1 MLFQVL
7 PLDCYI
13 LIHSTRV
20 PVLGRKATMKD
31 QIEKYTGKLLAD
43 RSACPDAIA
52 FAAQDDTLIT
62 SGAPELARLAG
73 ATLARLN
80 ALALVVARPSLPFA
94 DFLVA
99 RAPAGDCAILP
110 QDTETRTFLHDIPF
124 LRRGELPEDPSG
136 EIARLLANRKG
147 VIVEGVGIVALGS
160 ITVEQAFINYSSV
173 FHSTFVKYLQDVLS
187 DGFLIPGEREAFQAF
202 RRDWLKPLSAE
213 GLVFRGELSED
224 REEILSEVETVGRFT
239 VERGLVDSFFGNIS
253 ARAGELIYIS
263 QTAASLDELKGC
275 IDPVPTDNSSTT
287 GITASSELLAHRKI
301 FEETGARVILH
312 GHPKFAVVMSML
324 CETRDCPIKD
334 CWKDCPQV
342 RLLGGTPVVAGEIGA
357 GGLAKRVPPV
367 IGATGSAIVYGHGV
381 FTIGREGFGEA
392 FAALVE
398 VENFCREEYFRRL
411 DQVQVL

>member
-1 MLFQVL
+1 
-7 PLDCYI
+7 
-13 LIHSTRV
+13 
-20 PVLGRKATMKD
+20 MKD
-31 QIEKYTGKLLAD
+31 QIEKYTHKLIAD
-43 RSACPDAIA
+43 RSARPEGIA
-52 FAAQDDTLIT
+52 FAAQDDALIT
-62 SGAPELARLAG
+62 SGAPELALLAG
-73 ATLARLN
+73 SALARLN
-80 ALALVVARPSLPFA
+80 SLALVASRPSLPFA

-99 RAPAGDCAILP
+99 RSLAGDTAIVP

-124 LRRGELPEDPSG
+124 LRQRDLPQDPAA

-147 VIVEGVGIVALGS
+147 IIVEGVGILAVGA

-173 FHSTFVKYLQDVLS
+173 FHSTFVKYLQDVLA
-187 DGFLIPGEREAFQAF
+187 DGFLLPGEREAFQAF
-202 RRDWLKPLSAE
+202 RGEWLRPLSAE
-213 GLVFRGELSED
+213 GLAFKEPLPAARDGILA
-224 REEILSEVETVGRFT
+224 EIETVGRYT

-312 GHPKFAVVMSML
+312 GHPKFSVVMSML
-324 CETRDCPIKD
+324 CETRDCPVKD
-334 CWKDCPQV
+334 CWKDCPHV

-367 IGATGSAIVYGHGV
+367 IGGTGSAIVYGHGV
-381 FTIGREGFGEA
+381 FTLGRAGFGEA
-392 FAALVE
+392 FAAMVE

-411 DQVQVL
+411 ERAQGL